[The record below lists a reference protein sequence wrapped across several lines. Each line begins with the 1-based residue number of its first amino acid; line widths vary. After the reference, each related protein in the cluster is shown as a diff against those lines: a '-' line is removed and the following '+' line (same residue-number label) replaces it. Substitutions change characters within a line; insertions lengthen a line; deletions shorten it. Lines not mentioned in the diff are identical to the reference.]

1 MIESQALALVVITF
15 VAAIVNGALGYGF
28 SSITVPIA
36 LLFLA
41 NRVLNPALV
50 LIEVVLNAYVL
61 WNNRDALP
69 NLWRRVM
76 PIVIGLAPGVMLGTV
91 IVSELNPSHLR
102 FGTFLIL
109 LPLILVQAAGY
120 RRPIRSERSI
130 GVIFGTGV
138 GVLYSVTTISGP
150 PLAVMLNNQG
160 YAKRDFRAALGV
172 VRLAE
177 STMTA
182 VAYAYV
188 GLFTATSM
196 ALIPWIV
203 PSILIGVPIGAI
215 IIQRMRV
222 ETFRRICMS
231 FDAYVV
237 AFGMSR
243 LLDEL
248 RLVESPAAY
257 LVLVAVAA
265 IDSWLLLRFFS
276 HSVDESTTRLS
287 ESGPLST
294 RDRGLVP
301 TEDAA
306 DLARQRDE
314 GERLLKERQPV
325 VTHAATHDRII
336 RVARHE

>member
-1 MIESQALALVVITF
+1 MIDSQAAALIVITF
-15 VAAIVNGALGYGF
+15 IAAIVNGALGYGF

-50 LIEVVLNAYVL
+50 LIEVVLNGYVL

-69 NLWRRVM
+69 NVWRRAM
-76 PIVIGLAPGVMLGTV
+76 PIVVGLAPGVAVGTA
-91 IVSELNPSHLR
+91 IVSQVNPSWLR
-102 FGTFLIL
+102 FATFLVL

-120 RRPIRSERSI
+120 RRPIRSERSV
-130 GVIFGTGV
+130 GVIFGSGV
-138 GVLYSVTTISGP
+138 GLLYSVTTISGP

-160 YAKRDFRAALGV
+160 YAKRDFRAALGA

-188 GLFTATSM
+188 GLFTMTSM

-203 PSILIGVPIGAI
+203 PSILVGVPIGAFT
-215 IIQRMRV
+215 IQRVRV

-237 AFGMSR
+237 GFGLSR
-243 LLDEL
+243 LLREL
-248 RLVESPAAY
+248 RLVESNAAY
-257 LVLVAVAA
+257 LVLVVVS
-265 IDSWLLLRFFS
+265 IVDTWLLYRFFS
-276 HSVDESTTRLS
+276 GGQPESLPRADA
-287 ESGPLST
+287 ES
-294 RDRGLVP
+294 
-301 TEDAA
+301 
-306 DLARQRDE
+306 Q
-314 GERLLKERQPV
+314 V
-325 VTHAATHDRII
+325 VAG
-336 RVARHE
+336 VEN